1 MGHFHSMV
9 NEMAKRLIF
18 QRFSN
23 HSVTDTLK
31 NTLTCKI
38 RYWRFVA
45 TGMGESQAK
54 SRPSP
59 SEQR

>member
-1 MGHFHSMV
+1 MV

-23 HSVTDTLK
+23 HSVADTLK

-59 SEQR
+59 CEQR